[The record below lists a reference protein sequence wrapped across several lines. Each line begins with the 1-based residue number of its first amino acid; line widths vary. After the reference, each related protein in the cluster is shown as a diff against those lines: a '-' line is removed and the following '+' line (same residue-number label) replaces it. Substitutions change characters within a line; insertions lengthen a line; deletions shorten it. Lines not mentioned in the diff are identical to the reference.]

1 MKTLFLSLTF
11 ISLFFATSVS
21 AQDFFISDD
30 QDFAKPDDNGFYGEA
45 FDTEADAMSWKQI
58 DKNIRKHDG
67 SEGNIRG
74 TVAEICQAKGCWLSL
89 ESDGQTYMVKFKDY
103 GFFLPRDI
111 SGKDVILHGTAYLE
125 VTTVDELRHYAEDAG
140 KSADEI
146 AAITEPKEEL
156 KFMADGAVV
165 LP

>member
-1 MKTLFLSLTF
+1 MKSIFISLTF
-11 ISLFFATSVS
+11 ICLFFATSVN
-21 AQDFFISDD
+21 AQDYFISDD
-30 QDFAKPDDNGFYGEA
+30 QEYAKPDDNGFYGEP
-45 FDTEADAMSWKQI
+45 FDVEAGDMSWKEI
-58 DKNIRKHDG
+58 DKNIRKFEG

-111 SGKDVILHGTAYLE
+111 SGKEVVLHGTAYIE
-125 VTTVDELRHYAEDAG
+125 TTTVDELRHYAEDAG

-146 AAITEPKEEL
+146 SAITEPKKEL